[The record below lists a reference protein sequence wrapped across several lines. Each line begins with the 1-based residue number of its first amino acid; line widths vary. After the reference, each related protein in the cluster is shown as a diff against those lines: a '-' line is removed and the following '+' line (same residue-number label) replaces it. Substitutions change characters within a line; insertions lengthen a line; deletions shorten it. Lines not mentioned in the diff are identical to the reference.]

1 MAINDITLTAGMRS
15 NLLSLQKTAELFD
28 RTQVRL
34 STGKKV
40 NSALDDP
47 VNYFAAKG
55 HMSRASD
62 LSALKDMMNEAIQT
76 VKAADGGLSAIESLI
91 YQAKS
96 LAQFALQSNDATT
109 RSNLM
114 NQFNEILNQIDSVAA
129 DSSYRGTNL
138 IDGGTDNLVVVF
150 NEDGTSTLTINHQDA
165 TSSGLGINQATDWS
179 RDSNIQ
185 TSIRELDSGIV
196 TLRQYSQT
204 LSSNLS
210 VVQTRLDF
218 TNNMINTLTKG
229 AENLTLADM
238 NEEGANMLMLQTRQA
253 LGVTALS
260 LASQAA
266 QSVLRLF

>member
-1 MAINDITLTAGMRS
+1 MRS

-28 RTQVRL
+28 RTQIRL

-62 LSALKDMMNEAIQT
+62 LAALKDMMNEAIQT
-76 VKAADGGLSAIESLI
+76 VKAADAGLSAIESLI
-91 YQAKS
+91 HQAKS
-96 LAQFALQSNDATT
+96 IAQSALQSNDATV
-109 RSNLM
+109 SANLAE
-114 NQFNEILNQIDSVAA
+114 QYSEILTQIDNVAA
-129 DSSYRGTNL
+129 DSGYRGTNL
-138 IDGGTDNLVVVF
+138 IDSGTDNLVVVF
-150 NEDGTSTLTINHQDA
+150 NEDGTSTLTITHQNA
-165 TSSGLGINQATDWS
+165 TSAGLGINAPAGNWANDTD
-179 RDSNIQ
+179 IQ
-185 TSIRELDSGIV
+185 TSISELDAAIV

-218 TNNMINTLTKG
+218 TNNMVNTITKG

-238 NEEGANMLMLQTRQA
+238 NEEGANLLMLQTRQA
-253 LGVTALS
+253 LSVTALS